1 MSQKGAA
8 NSLMHESPL
17 TPGPGETAKSRGLQK
32 YLSVLPSGSK
42 SKLADVLAFRTKGSI
57 TAVKQSLFASL
68 QPGQEPERK
77 RPQTRNSVGPDS
89 FTAAAGLRGP
99 SSFVPKAVASPRNL
113 FLESNKPKASNSPS
127 RMQEAKDKFIKSRQ
141 SLARFA
147 PLALE
152 DPTRSRV
159 SEPSAEASPSNRLS
173 CGGKAALPPTV
184 SASGKTP
191 LLRQRSRIKLL
202 MEQIKGKDPA
212 AGKGK
217 PTLGKIGRF
226 MTAKNLFENLRLPV
240 DPKPSDP
247 LNKAMQ
253 RFLLCSCA
261 SPRNKVNAEKGPF
274 ALAAP
279 AEKREPFK
287 LSIPTSKAPQPRLEI
302 IIPEAKEEEEDE
314 PTHKRVAKRRTGN
327 SDSGES
333 CSLAKHRAMRAAR
346 KLEKLHG
353 IQPQIERLR
362 QIMAENTTLLV

>member
-240 DPKPSDP
+240 DP
-247 LNKAMQ
+247 N
-253 RFLLCSCA
+253 
-261 SPRNKVNAEKGPF
+261 
-274 ALAAP
+274 
-279 AEKREPFK
+279 K